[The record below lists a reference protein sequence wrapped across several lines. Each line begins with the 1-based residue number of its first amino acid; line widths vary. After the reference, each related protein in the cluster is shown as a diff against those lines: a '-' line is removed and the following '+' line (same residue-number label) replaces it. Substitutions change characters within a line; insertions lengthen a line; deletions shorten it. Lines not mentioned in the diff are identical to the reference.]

1 MSVPLEFAGPSTMAL
16 PGHRGNKRIAL
27 YLDLKETMVGRRDVV
42 VGSLQAYV
50 EGTFYRDSG

>member
-1 MSVPLEFAGPSTMAL
+1 MSVPLEFAGPSAAL

-27 YLDLKETMVGRRDVV
+27 YLDLMETMVGRRDVV

-50 EGTFYRDSG
+50 EGTFHRDSG